1 MEPMPSYRALVALR
15 WSDMDVYRHI
25 NNVQIVRLL
34 EDARVQAFA
43 AWDDP
48 ASAPVLERGV
58 LVARTE
64 VEYLRQLDFRLE
76 PVAIDLWVSRLAG
89 ATIEL
94 GYEMREPEGD
104 SEPYARAESTLVM
117 FDLAAN
123 RPRRLNPVEIE
134 RMAKWMDEPVR
145 MRWRR

>member
-1 MEPMPSYRALVALR
+1 MPSYRALVPLR
-15 WSDMDVYRHI
+15 WSDMDIYRHV

-34 EDARVQAFA
+34 EEARVQAFS
-43 AWDDP
+43 AWDEP
-48 ASAPVLERGV
+48 GAEPVLERGV

-76 PVAIDLWVSRLAG
+76 PIAIDLWVSRLSG

-94 GYEMREPEGD
+94 GYEMREPDGD
-104 SEPYARAESTLVM
+104 SDPYARAESTLVM

-123 RPRRLNPVEIE
+123 RPRRLNAVEIE
-134 RMAKWMDEPVR
+134 HMEKWMDEPVR

>member
-1 MEPMPSYRALVALR
+1 MPSYRALVPLR
-15 WSDMDVYRHI
+15 WSDMDIYRHV

-34 EDARVQAFA
+34 EEARVQAFA

-48 ASAPVLERGV
+48 DAEPVLERGV

-76 PVAIDLWVSRLAG
+76 PIAIDLWVSRLSG

-94 GYEMREPEGD
+94 GYEMREPDGD
-104 SEPYARAESTLVM
+104 SDPYARAESTLVM

-123 RPRRLNPVEIE
+123 RPRRLNAVEIE
-134 RMAKWMDEPVR
+134 HMEKWMDEPVR

>member
-1 MEPMPSYRALVALR
+1 MSSYRALVALR

-34 EDARVQAFA
+34 EEARVQAFA

-48 ASAPVLERGV
+48 NAEPVLERGV

-76 PVAIDLWVSRLAG
+76 PIAIDLWVSRLSG

-94 GYEMREPEGD
+94 GYEVREPEGD
-104 SEPYARAESTLVM
+104 RDPYARAESTLVM
-117 FDLAAN
+117 YDLAAN
-123 RPRRLNPVEIE
+123 RPRRLNAVEIGHME
-134 RMAKWMDEPVR
+134 KWMGEPVR

>member
-1 MEPMPSYRALVALR
+1 MPSYRALVSLR

-25 NNVQIVRLL
+25 NNVQIVRLF

-48 ASAPVLERGV
+48 GSEPVLERGV

-76 PVAIDLWVSRLAG
+76 PVAIDLWVSRLSG

-94 GYEMREPEGD
+94 GYEMREPDDDGD
-104 SEPYARAESTLVM
+104 PYARAESTLVM
-117 FDLAAN
+117 FDLVAN
-123 RPRRLNPVEIE
+123 RPRRLNPVELE
-134 RMAKWMDEPVR
+134 RMGKWMGEPVR

>member
-1 MEPMPSYRALVALR
+1 MPSYRTLVPMR

-34 EDARVQAFA
+34 EDARVQAFS
-43 AWDDP
+43 AWDEP
-48 ASAPVLERGV
+48 GTAPVLERGV

-76 PVAIDLWVSRLAG
+76 PIAIDLWVSRLAG

-94 GYEMREPEGD
+94 GYEIREPDDD

-117 FDLAAN
+117 FDLLAN
-123 RPRRLNPVEIE
+123 RPRRMTPAELD
-134 RMAKWMDEPVR
+134 RLGQWSGAPVR

>member
-1 MEPMPSYRALVALR
+1 M
-15 WSDMDVYRHI
+15 
-25 NNVQIVRLL
+25 
-34 EDARVQAFA
+34 
-43 AWDDP
+43 
-48 ASAPVLERGV
+48 

-76 PVAIDLWVSRLAG
+76 PIAIDLWVSRLSG

-94 GYEMREPEGD
+94 GYEVREPDDD

-123 RPRRLNPVEIE
+123 RPRRLSAVEVE
-134 RMAKWMDEPVR
+134 RMEKWTGEPVR

>member
-1 MEPMPSYRALVALR
+1 MVRMPSYRTLVPMR

-34 EDARVQAFA
+34 EEARVQAFT

-48 ASAPVLERGV
+48 RDQPVLESGV

-64 VEYLRQLDFRLE
+64 VEYLRQLDFRVE
-76 PVAIDLWVSRLAG
+76 PIAIDLWVSKLAG

-94 GYEMREPEGD
+94 GYEVREPDDD
-104 SEPYARAESTLVM
+104 SPPYARAETTLVM
-117 FDLAAN
+117 FDLEAG
-123 RPRRLNPVEIE
+123 RPRRLNSVE
-134 RMAKWMDEPVR
+134 RQRLQQWSGEPVP

>member
-1 MEPMPSYRALVALR
+1 MPSYRALVSLR
-15 WSDMDVYRHI
+15 WSDMDIYRHV

-34 EDARVQAFA
+34 EDARVQAFT
-43 AWDDP
+43 AWDEP
-48 ASAPVLERGV
+48 GAEPVLERGV

-76 PVAIDLWVSRLAG
+76 PIAIDLWVSRLAG

-94 GYEMREPEGD
+94 GYEVREPDDD

-123 RPRRLNPVEIE
+123 RPRRLSPVESE
-134 RMAKWMDEPVR
+134 RMAKWTGDPVR